1 MARQRGGLGE
11 MPLTLWLLVSGVVI
25 YLYIRRSNLGID
37 THPGEGRPVPVKPAP
52 PTVAVPG
59 APPAAPDQGPPLSPF
74 EAWLNNLLHHVPVP
88 APPGTIPVTG
98 TGKGV

>member
-1 MARQRGGLGE
+1 MTRSGLGN
-11 MPLTLWLLVSGVVI
+11 MPLTLWLLVAGVVT

-37 THPGEGRPVPVKPAP
+37 THPGEGKPVPVRPAP
-52 PTVAVPG
+52 PTVVIPGPMSPG
-59 APPAAPDQGPPLSPF
+59 ASAPGPPLSPF